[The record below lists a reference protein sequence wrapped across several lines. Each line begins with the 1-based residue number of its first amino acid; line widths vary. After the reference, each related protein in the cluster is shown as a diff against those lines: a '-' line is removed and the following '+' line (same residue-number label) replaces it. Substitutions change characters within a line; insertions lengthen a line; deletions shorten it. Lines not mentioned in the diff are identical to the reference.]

1 MSEPM
6 THRHCWLSHPIWALS
21 GPLTWRIMEKEMAMM
36 NESMIHRHC
45 WLSHPIHLGTEWTTH
60 LADNGEG
67 DGNDERV
74 NDSPTLAVPPHLGT
88 EWTTHLAD
96 DGEGA
101 TDEGLPHTTGCHNPP
116 GG

>member
-36 NESMIHRHC
+36 SESMTHRH
-45 WLSHPIHLGTEWTTH
+45 WLSHPIWALSGPLTWRMMEKEPLMRACLTL
-60 LADNGEG
+60 LA
-67 DGNDERV
+67 
-74 NDSPTLAVPPHLGT
+74 A
-88 EWTTHLAD
+88 TTHLAD

-101 TDEGLPHTTGCHNPP
+101 ADEGLPHTTGCHNPP